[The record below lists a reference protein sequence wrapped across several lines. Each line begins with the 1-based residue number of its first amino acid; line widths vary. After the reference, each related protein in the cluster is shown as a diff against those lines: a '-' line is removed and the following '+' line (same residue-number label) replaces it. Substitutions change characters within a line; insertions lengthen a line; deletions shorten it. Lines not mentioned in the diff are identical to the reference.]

1 MNTDAT
7 TVKLNASQIEGIEKY
22 AAASTEAGSKFQ
34 TLLIELEPVV
44 TGWLR
49 EGKKATVY
57 RDRLVKHITAHSDTM
72 KKNTTKFAN
81 VQNWLQTKASED
93 LLRVVNMAERRTVV
107 RPVFELAEMDVDDC
121 EYEFLARWDK
131 LFNAAEAQ
139 GLDMADVLVEHVA
152 PNASKLGKFNK
163 TTHAKAVK
171 AITPEP
177 VEVPQDEDGE
187 PVAQDGYIELGN
199 DSIRNAWH
207 DFEAKAFSADLTD
220 DDRTYLI
227 EGMQALVQHLS

>member
-1 MNTDAT
+1 MNTDS

-34 TLLIELEPVV
+34 ILLIELEPVV

-49 EGKKATVY
+49 EDKKATVY
-57 RDRLVKHITAHSDTM
+57 RDRLVKHISAHMDTM
-72 KKNTTKFAN
+72 NKNTTKFAN

-107 RPVFELAEMDVDDC
+107 RPVFELAEMDVDLC

-163 TTHAKAVK
+163 TTHSKAVK

-187 PVAQDGYIELGN
+187 PVAEVIDLGN

-207 DFEAKAFSADLTD
+207 DFEAKAFGADLSD
-220 DDRTYLI
+220 DDRAYLI

>member
-1 MNTDAT
+1 MNTDASN
-7 TVKLNASQIEGIEKY
+7 VKLNASQIEGIEKY
-22 AAASTEAGSKFQ
+22 ATASTEAGSKFQ

-44 TGWLR
+44 NGWLA

-57 RDRLVKHITAHSDTM
+57 RDRLVKHISAHMDTM
-72 KKNTTKFAN
+72 DSRTNKFAN

-107 RPVFELAEMDVDDC
+107 RPVFELAEMDVNDC

-131 LFNAAEAQ
+131 LAAVATAQ
-139 GLDMADVLVEHVA
+139 DIDMADVLVEHVA

-163 TTHAKAVK
+163 TTHNKAVK

-177 VEVPQDEDGE
+177 VEIPQAEDATPE
-187 PVAQDGYIELGN
+187 AEAIDLGN

-207 DFEAKAFSADLTD
+207 DFEAKVFGADLNHD
-220 DDRTYLI
+220 DTIYIL
-227 EGMQALVQHLS
+227 EGMQALAQHLSA

>member
-7 TVKLNASQIEGIEKY
+7 NVKLNASQIEGIEQY
-22 AAASTEAGSKFQ
+22 AAASTTAGSKFQ
-34 TLLIELEPVV
+34 ILLIELEPMVN
-44 TGWLR
+44 GWLA

-57 RDRLVKHITAHSDTM
+57 RDRIIKHINAHLDTM
-72 KKNTTKFAN
+72 DSRTNKFAN
-81 VQNWLQTKASED
+81 VQNWIQTKASED
-93 LLRVVNMAERRTVV
+93 VLRVVNMAERRSVV

-131 LFNAAEAQ
+131 LAAAAAAQ
-139 GLDMADVLVEHVA
+139 DIDMADVLVDHVA

-163 TTHAKAVK
+163 TTHSKAVK

-177 VEVPQDEDGE
+177 VEVPQDEDAAPE
-187 PVAQDGYIELGN
+187 AEVIELGN

-207 DFEAKAFSADLTD
+207 DFEAKVFGADLSD